1 MNERG
6 KTGGR
11 PGRKPGPAPSLTRDA
26 VAGAAL
32 AEGISVF
39 SMPGVAARL
48 GVGHSTLYR
57 YVDSREDLVRAA
69 IELAAAR
76 TAWPP
81 ADLPW
86 RELLTGFA
94 DAVWEACEAFPGL
107 AEVLLTTPASP
118 PVMVDRLGRYG
129 LALVGAGLSTR
140 DAAVAVDFVGDL
152 VLSSAVAMRGL
163 DRTVPDATG
172 TPSTAREQYRDA
184 WAAAPPGAHPFEAE
198 FAAEETWHGRGW
210 FDDKLAIF
218 LDGLATRLAPTA
230 PGTTET
236 SETPETRGTPGPP
249 EENA

>member
-26 VAGAAL
+26 VAAAAL

-129 LALVGAGLSTR
+129 VALVGAGLSTR

-184 WAAAPPGAHPFEAE
+184 WAAGSHPFGAE

-230 PGTTET
+230 PGGPGDAPGTFPPA
-236 SETPETRGTPGPP
+236 SVHPPEIP